1 MCINKEIIGGWL
13 LVHLMIMHSEIV
25 CINIEVMSR
34 WILGSF
40 IKPGEIVC
48 INKVADYT
56 LNIAC

>member
-1 MCINKEIIGGWL
+1 
-13 LVHLMIMHSEIV
+13 MIMHSEIV

-34 WILGSF
+34 WILGRF